1 MNVRSGPGT
10 EHDLIAKKNIG
21 DRVEIL
27 EVVDDGVQYLW
38 GRILVGETTGY
49 ICMDYVTLDEPEP
62 ETPPEE
68 EEPQGIPGDM
78 DGSGTVNEDD
88 AIYLLRHVLFPD
100 MYVIDLDADVNADGN
115 VNEDDAIYLLRHVL
129 FPDMYPLYPTGN

>member
-1 MNVRSGPGT
+1 
-10 EHDLIAKKNIG
+10 
-21 DRVEIL
+21 
-27 EVVDDGVQYLW
+27 
-38 GRILVGETTGY
+38 
-49 ICMDYVTLDEPEP
+49 
-62 ETPPEE
+62 
-68 EEPQGIPGDM
+68 M